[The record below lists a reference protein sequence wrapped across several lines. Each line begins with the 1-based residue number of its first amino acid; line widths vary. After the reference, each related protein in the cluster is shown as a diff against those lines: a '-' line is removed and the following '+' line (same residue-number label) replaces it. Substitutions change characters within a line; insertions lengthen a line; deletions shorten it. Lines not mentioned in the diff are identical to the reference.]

1 MMMTAGTL
9 VVATLSAQQPGAQA
23 IQPPASTPAAA
34 QTTDPFPEG
43 AGKSAFLRVCS
54 SCHDPDK
61 VVGPLKTRAE
71 WSQVIDDMARFGAE
85 GSDQEFTQIHEYL
98 VAHFSPIA
106 VNKATVKE
114 LAATLDIPATVAE
127 AIVSY
132 RDGKGKFTTPDDLKN
147 VPGLDASKVEAVKK
161 RLVF

>member
-1 MMMTAGTL
+1 MSIIVMMTAGTL
-9 VVATLSAQQPGAQA
+9 VVASLSAHPAARA
-23 IQPPASTPAAA
+23 IQPPAAA
-34 QTTDPFPEG
+34 QTSDPFPDG
-43 AGKSAFLRVCS
+43 AGKTAFLKVCS

-71 WSQVIDDMARFGAE
+71 WSQVIDDMARYGAE
-85 GSDQEFTQIHEYL
+85 GTDQEFTQIHEYL

-106 VNKATVKE
+106 VNKATAKE
-114 LAATLDIPATVAE
+114 LAATLDIPVTMAE
-127 AIVSY
+127 QIVRY
-132 RDGKGKFTTPDDLKN
+132 RDAKAKFATPDDLEK